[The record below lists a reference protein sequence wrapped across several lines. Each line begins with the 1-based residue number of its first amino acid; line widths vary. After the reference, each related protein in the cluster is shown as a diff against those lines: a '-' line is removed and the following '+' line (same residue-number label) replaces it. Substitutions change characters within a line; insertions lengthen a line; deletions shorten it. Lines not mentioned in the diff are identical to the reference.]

1 MATAEQTFEHLR
13 AAGLDDLDPDV
24 AGLIDREL
32 GRQRDQLELIASENF
47 TWPAVLEAAS
57 SVLTNKYAEGY
68 PGKRYYGGCE
78 WVDEIE
84 QLAIDRAKA
93 LFGADHANVQP
104 HAGGPANLAA
114 YFAMLEPGD
123 PILGLRLDHGG
134 HLTHGLK
141 VNFSGRLYDVHSYG
155 VRREDS
161 RIDFEEVER
170 LARQHRPRLI
180 VAGASAYPRVID
192 AARFRQIADEVG
204 ARLMVDMAHF
214 SGLVAAGLH
223 PNPVEHADVVTSTT
237 HKTLAG
243 PRAGLVLC
251 REEHA
256 SAVDKAVFPGL
267 QGGPLCHIVAAKA
280 VCFKLAQTEAFRE
293 YQGRIVANAK
303 ALAATLMDGGQ
314 RLLTDGTDIHLLQI
328 DLRPTQWTG
337 RDAEER
343 LAEVA
348 ITVNRNTVPVRR
360 APAHDRLGRPHRHT
374 GGDDA
379 RLHRGRHARGGG
391 DHPRR
396 ARPRRRPRCAAAADG
411 RAPGRTAA
419 LLGIPAWPRFL
430 LTASSSSTTR
440 LSSTSWRCC
449 ATWRRRR
456 RTSAT

>member
-161 RIDFEEVER
+161 TIDFEEVER
-170 LARQHRPRLI
+170 LAHQHRPRLI

-192 AARFRQIADEVG
+192 AARFRGIADEVG

-223 PNPVEHADVVTSTT
+223 PNPVEHADIVTSTT

-243 PRAGLVLC
+243 PRSGLVLS

-256 SAVDKAVFPGL
+256 AAVDKAVFPGL

-280 VCFKLAQTEAFRE
+280 VCFKLASTEAFRE
-293 YQGRIVANAK
+293 YQGRILANAK

-314 RLLTDGTDIHLLQI
+314 KLLTDGTDNHLLQI

-343 LAEVA
+343 LHEVA
-348 ITVNRNTVPVRR
+348 ITVNRNTVPFDERPPTIASGVRIGT
-360 APAHDRLGRPHRHT
+360 PAATMRGFT
-374 GGDDA
+374 EDDMGEVGA
-379 RLHRGRHARGGG
+379 IILDAL
-391 DHPRR
+391 DP
-396 ARPRRRPRCAAAADG
+396 AADL
-411 RAPGRTAA
+411 AA
-419 LLGIPAWPRFL
+419 L
-430 LTASSSSTTR
+430 
-440 LSSTSWRCC
+440 
-449 ATWRRRR
+449 RR
-456 RTSAT
+456 RTGELLAGRPLYSGFPHGHSSY

>member
-1 MATAEQTFEHLR
+1 VATAEQTFEHLR

-161 RIDFEEVER
+161 TIDFEEVER
-170 LARQHRPRLI
+170 LAQQHRPRLI

-192 AARFRQIADEVG
+192 AARFREIADEVG

-243 PRAGLVLC
+243 PRSGLVLS

-256 SAVDKAVFPGL
+256 AAVDKAVFPGL

-280 VCFKLAQTEAFRE
+280 VCFKLADTEAFRE
-293 YQGRIVANAK
+293 YQGRILANAK

-314 RLLTDGTDIHLLQI
+314 KLLTDGTDNHLLQM

-343 LAEVA
+343 LHEVA
-348 ITVNRNTVPVRR
+348 ITVNRNTVPFDERPPTIASGVRIGT
-360 APAHDRLGRPHRHT
+360 PAATMRGFT
-374 GGDDA
+374 EDDMREVGA
-379 RLHRGRHARGGG
+379 IILEAL
-391 DHPRR
+391 DP
-396 ARPRRRPRCAAAADG
+396 AADL
-411 RAPGRTAA
+411 AA
-419 LLGIPAWPRFL
+419 L
-430 LTASSSSTTR
+430 
-440 LSSTSWRCC
+440 
-449 ATWRRRR
+449 RR
-456 RTSAT
+456 RTGELLAGRPLYSGFPHGHSSY

>member
-1 MATAEQTFEHLR
+1 VATAEQTFEHLR
-13 AAGLDDLDPDV
+13 AAGLDDIDPDV

-47 TWPAVLEAAS
+47 TWPAVLEAVS

-68 PGKRYYGGCE
+68 PGRRYYGGCE
-78 WVDEIE
+78 WVDEVE

-114 YFAMLEPGD
+114 YFAMLDPGD
-123 PILGLRLDHGG
+123 AILGLRLDHGG

-161 RIDFEEVER
+161 LIDFEEVEQ
-170 LARQHRPRLI
+170 LAQKHRPKLI

-192 AARFRQIADEVG
+192 AARFRAIADEVG

-243 PRAGLVLC
+243 PRAGLVLS
-251 REEHA
+251 RAEHA
-256 SAVDKAVFPGL
+256 AAVDRAVFPGL
-267 QGGPLCHIVAAKA
+267 QGGPLCHVVAAKA
-280 VCFKLAQTEAFRE
+280 VCFKLAATPAFRE
-293 YQGRIVANAK
+293 YQSRIVANAK

-314 RLLTDGTDIHLLQI
+314 KLLTDGTDIHLLQL
-328 DLRPTQWTG
+328 DLRATQWSG
-337 RDAEER
+337 KDAEER
-343 LAEVA
+343 LHEVS
-348 ITVNRNTVPVRR
+348 ITVNRNTVPFDERPPTIASGVRIGT
-360 APAHDRLGRPHRHT
+360 PAATMRGFT
-374 GGDDA
+374 EDDMREVGA
-379 RLHRGRHARGGG
+379 IILETL
-391 DHPRR
+391 DP
-396 ARPRRRPRCAAAADG
+396 AADL
-411 RAPGRTAA
+411 PA
-419 LLGIPAWPRFL
+419 L
-430 LTASSSSTTR
+430 
-440 LSSTSWRCC
+440 
-449 ATWRRRR
+449 RR
-456 RTSAT
+456 RTGELLAGRPLYSGFPHGYAAY

>member
-1 MATAEQTFEHLR
+1 VATAEQTFEHLR
-13 AAGLDDLDPDV
+13 ASGLDELDPDI

-68 PGKRYYGGCE
+68 PGERYYGGCE
-78 WVDEIE
+78 WVDEVE

-161 RIDFEEVER
+161 RIDFDEVER
-170 LARQHRPRLI
+170 LAHQHRPKLI

-192 AARFRQIADEVG
+192 AAPFRRIADDVG

-243 PRAGLVLC
+243 PRSGLVLS
-251 REEHA
+251 REKHA

-280 VCFKLAQTEAFRE
+280 VCFKLAGTDAFRE

-303 ALAATLMDGGQ
+303 ALAATLMDGGLK
-314 RLLTDGTDIHLLQI
+314 LLTDGTDVHLIQL
-328 DLRPTQWTG
+328 DLRSTQWSG

-343 LAEVA
+343 LHEVA
-348 ITVNRNTVPVRR
+348 MTVNRNTVPFDERPPTIASGVRIGT
-360 APAHDRLGRPHRHT
+360 PAATMRGFT
-374 GGDDA
+374 EDDMREVGA
-379 RLHRGRHARGGG
+379 IILETL
-391 DHPRR
+391 DP
-396 ARPRRRPRCAAAADG
+396 AADLG
-411 RAPGRTAA
+411 A
-419 LLGIPAWPRFL
+419 L
-430 LTASSSSTTR
+430 
-440 LSSTSWRCC
+440 
-449 ATWRRRR
+449 RR
-456 RTSAT
+456 RTGELLAGRPLYSGFPHGHASY

>member
-161 RIDFEEVER
+161 TIDFDEVER
-170 LARQHRPRLI
+170 LAHQHRPRLI

-192 AARFRQIADEVG
+192 AARFRAIADEVG

-243 PRAGLVLC
+243 PRSGLVLS

-256 SAVDKAVFPGL
+256 AAVDKAVFPGL

-280 VCFKLAQTEAFRE
+280 VCFKLADTEAFRE
-293 YQGRIVANAK
+293 YQSRILANAK

-314 RLLTDGTDIHLLQI
+314 KLLTDGTDNHLLQM

-343 LAEVA
+343 LHEVA
-348 ITVNRNTVPVRR
+348 ITVNRNTVPFDERPPTIASGVRIGT
-360 APAHDRLGRPHRHT
+360 PAATMRGFT
-374 GGDDA
+374 EDDMREVGA
-379 RLHRGRHARGGG
+379 IILEAL
-391 DHPRR
+391 DP
-396 ARPRRRPRCAAAADG
+396 AADLG
-411 RAPGRTAA
+411 A
-419 LLGIPAWPRFL
+419 L
-430 LTASSSSTTR
+430 
-440 LSSTSWRCC
+440 
-449 ATWRRRR
+449 RR
-456 RTSAT
+456 RTGELLAGRPLYSGFPHGHSSY

>member
-1 MATAEQTFEHLR
+1 VATAEQTFEHLR

-161 RIDFEEVER
+161 TIDFDEVER
-170 LARQHRPRLI
+170 LAHQHRPRLI

-192 AARFRQIADEVG
+192 AARFRAIADEVG

-243 PRAGLVLC
+243 PRSGLVLS

-256 SAVDKAVFPGL
+256 AAVDKAVFPGL

-280 VCFKLAQTEAFRE
+280 VCFKLADTEAFRE
-293 YQGRIVANAK
+293 YQGRILANAK

-314 RLLTDGTDIHLLQI
+314 TLLTDGTDNHLLQM

-343 LAEVA
+343 LHEVA
-348 ITVNRNTVPVRR
+348 ITVNRNTVPFDERPPTIASGVRVGT
-360 APAHDRLGRPHRHT
+360 PAATMRGFT
-374 GGDDA
+374 EDDMREVGA
-379 RLHRGRHARGGG
+379 IILEAL
-391 DHPRR
+391 DP
-396 ARPRRRPRCAAAADG
+396 AADLG
-411 RAPGRTAA
+411 A
-419 LLGIPAWPRFL
+419 L
-430 LTASSSSTTR
+430 
-440 LSSTSWRCC
+440 
-449 ATWRRRR
+449 RR
-456 RTSAT
+456 RTGELLAGRPLYSGFPRGYSSY

>member
-1 MATAEQTFEHLR
+1 VATAEQTFEHLR
-13 AAGLDDLDPDV
+13 ASGLDELDPDI

-78 WVDEIE
+78 WVDEVE

-170 LARQHRPRLI
+170 LAHQHRPKLI

-192 AARFRQIADEVG
+192 AAPFRRIADDVG

-243 PRAGLVLC
+243 PRSGLVLS

-280 VCFKLAQTEAFRE
+280 VCFKLAGTEAFRE

-303 ALAATLMDGGQ
+303 ALAATLMDGGLK
-314 RLLTDGTDIHLLQI
+314 LLTDGTDVHLIQL
-328 DLRPTQWTG
+328 DLRSTQWSG

-343 LAEVA
+343 LHEVA
-348 ITVNRNTVPVRR
+348 MTVNRNTVPFDERPPTIASGVRIGT
-360 APAHDRLGRPHRHT
+360 PAATMRGFT
-374 GGDDA
+374 EDDMREVGA
-379 RLHRGRHARGGG
+379 IILETL
-391 DHPRR
+391 DP
-396 ARPRRRPRCAAAADG
+396 AADLG
-411 RAPGRTAA
+411 A
-419 LLGIPAWPRFL
+419 L
-430 LTASSSSTTR
+430 
-440 LSSTSWRCC
+440 
-449 ATWRRRR
+449 RR
-456 RTSAT
+456 RTGELLAGRPLYSGFPHGHASY

>member
-161 RIDFEEVER
+161 TIDFDEVER
-170 LARQHRPRLI
+170 LAHQHRPRLI

-192 AARFRQIADEVG
+192 AARFREIADDVG

-243 PRAGLVLC
+243 PRSGLVLS

-256 SAVDKAVFPGL
+256 AAVDKAVFPGL

-280 VCFKLAQTEAFRE
+280 VCFKLADTEAFRE
-293 YQGRIVANAK
+293 YQSRILANAK

-314 RLLTDGTDIHLLQI
+314 KLLTDGTDNHLLQI
-328 DLRPTQWTG
+328 DLRPTQWSG

-343 LAEVA
+343 LHEVA
-348 ITVNRNTVPVRR
+348 ITVNRNTVPFDERPPTIASGVRIGT
-360 APAHDRLGRPHRHT
+360 PAATMRGFTEDDMREVGTIILEALDPAADLGALRGRTGELLAGRPLYSGFPHGH
-374 GGDDA
+374 
-379 RLHRGRHARGGG
+379 
-391 DHPRR
+391 
-396 ARPRRRPRCAAAADG
+396 
-411 RAPGRTAA
+411 
-419 LLGIPAWPRFL
+419 
-430 LTASSSSTTR
+430 SSY
-440 LSSTSWRCC
+440 
-449 ATWRRRR
+449 
-456 RTSAT
+456 

>member
-1 MATAEQTFEHLR
+1 VATAEQTFEHLR
-13 AAGLDDLDPDV
+13 AAGLDDIDPDI
-24 AGLIDREL
+24 AELIDREL

-68 PGKRYYGGCE
+68 PGRRYYGGCE
-78 WVDEIE
+78 WVDEVE
-84 QLAIDRAKA
+84 QLAIDRAKV

-114 YFAMLEPGD
+114 YFAMLDPGD

-141 VNFSGRLYDVHSYG
+141 VNFSGRLYDVHAYG

-161 RIDFEEVER
+161 LIDFDEVR
-170 LARQHRPRLI
+170 QLAQKHRPKLI

-192 AARFRQIADEVG
+192 AAKFREIADEVG

-243 PRAGLVLC
+243 PRSGLVLC

-256 SAVDKAVFPGL
+256 AAVDKAVFPGL

-280 VCFKLAQTEAFRE
+280 VCFKLAGTDAFRE
-293 YQGRIVANAK
+293 YQTRIVQNAK
-303 ALAATLMDGGQ
+303 ALAQTLTDGGQ
-314 RLLTDGTDIHLLQI
+314 KLLTGGTDIHLLQL
-328 DLRPTQWTG
+328 DLRGTQWSG
-337 RDAEER
+337 KDAEER
-343 LAEVA
+343 LHEVA
-348 ITVNRNTVPVRR
+348 ITVNRNTVPFDERPPTIASGVRIGT
-360 APAHDRLGRPHRHT
+360 PAATMRGFT
-374 GGDDA
+374 EDDMREVGA
-379 RLHRGRHARGGG
+379 IIL
-391 DHPRR
+391 DTLDP
-396 ARPRRRPRCAAAADG
+396 AAD
-411 RAPGRTAA
+411 
-419 LLGIPAWPRFL
+419 L
-430 LTASSSSTTR
+430 AS
-440 LSSTSWRCC
+440 L
-449 ATWRRRR
+449 RR
-456 RTSAT
+456 RTGELLAGRPLYSGFPHGHAAY